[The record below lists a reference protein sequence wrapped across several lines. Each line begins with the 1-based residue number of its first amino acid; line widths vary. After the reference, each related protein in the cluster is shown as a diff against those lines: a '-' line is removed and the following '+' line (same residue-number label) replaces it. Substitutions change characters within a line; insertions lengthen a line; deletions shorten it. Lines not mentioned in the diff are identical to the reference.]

1 MEQQDT
7 HIPEDEQRLTEALRA
22 PRYRLLPLHLLR
34 GVTLAACALTMG
46 LVLVSDPKISGRSS
60 SLTQQESTA
69 QSSPTETAHALAQQ
83 GKQPVT
89 EIREPERLL
98 PLRAISALGAL
109 TGTARTRLRGEN
121 HDYLPRPIP
130 PSEPGEQSAR
140 QLAAVYPTSASN
152 SGARPTVSVMPRNRI
167 PVRRSGIIAAQN

>member
-7 HIPEDEQRLTEALRA
+7 HIPEDEQRLTKALRA

-46 LVLVSDPKISGRSS
+46 LVLISDPKISGRSS
-60 SLTQQESTA
+60 ALDQKDAVA
-69 QSSPTETAHALAQQ
+69 QADPSQPPRALSRQ
-83 GKQPVT
+83 GNQPVA

-130 PSEPGEQSAR
+130 PSEQGGQSAR
-140 QLAAVYPTSASN
+140 QLAAVYPASDAAA
-152 SGARPTVSVMPRNRI
+152 GPHPTVSVMPRNRI
-167 PVRRSGIIAAQN
+167 PVRRSGIISAQN